1 MPPDRRPA
9 VAPVHAQDPQW
20 RATLAYTAMYA
31 AQPMVAAACAG
42 MRPRRLR
49 WDNLPMSAAPP
60 SSPPTARTP
69 PVPDEP
75 ALLPGPDSLWALFVA
90 FTLLALQGFGGVL
103 VVVQRELVER
113 RRWMGRAEFLEEWAV
128 AQIMPG
134 PNVVNLGL
142 ILGDRFFGWRGAVVA
157 LLGLITVPMCVV
169 LTLAVFYTHYQD
181 QAAVAGAL
189 RGMAAVAAGLILATG
204 LKLVPALR
212 HHPLGI
218 PLCAVFGGACFAM
231 IALLR
236 WPLPAVLLGV
246 GGLSC
251 WLTWRKLRP

>member
-1 MPPDRRPA
+1 MP
-9 VAPVHAQDPQW
+9 AP
-20 RATLAYTAMYA
+20 
-31 AQPMVAAACAG
+31 
-42 MRPRRLR
+42 
-49 WDNLPMSAAPP
+49 PP
-60 SSPPTARTP
+60 SSASRAPLPAAP
-69 PVPDEP
+69 EEP
-75 ALLPGPDSLWALFVA
+75 GLLPGPDSLSALFVA

-113 RRWMGRAEFLEEWAV
+113 RRWMSRANFLEEWAV

-169 LTLAVFYTHYQD
+169 LTLAVLYTHYQD
-181 QAAVAGAL
+181 QPAVAGAL
-189 RGMAAVAAGLILATG
+189 RGMAAVAAGLVLATA
-204 LKLVPALR
+204 LKLIPALR
-212 HHPLGI
+212 HHPLGVA
-218 PLCAVFGGACFAM
+218 LCAVLGGACFGM

-236 WPLPAVLLGV
+236 WPLPAVLLCV

-251 WLTWRKLRP
+251 LLTWRKLRP